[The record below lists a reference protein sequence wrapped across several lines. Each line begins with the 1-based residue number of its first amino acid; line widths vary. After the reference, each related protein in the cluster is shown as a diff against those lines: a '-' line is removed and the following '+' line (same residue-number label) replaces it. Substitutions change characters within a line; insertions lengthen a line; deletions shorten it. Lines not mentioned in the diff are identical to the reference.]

1 MKISTR
7 TAQVL
12 KNFSTINQSLLFKPG
27 KTITTISPQKTIL
40 AKANVD
46 EEFDKQFAIF
56 DLSRFLGVMSLF
68 NEPEVKLEDK
78 FATIKDNNQ
87 KVNYTYADPSMI
99 VVPPDKN
106 INMAE
111 AEISFTLTP
120 ECLSRVI
127 KAMSVLNTPEI
138 AVVGKDGSISIET
151 FDSKNATSDNFSV
164 HVGATSHTFKMV
176 FKVENIK
183 LMPGKYEVK
192 ISRKGISHFKGEDVE
207 YWITT
212 ESTSVFEQ

>member
-1 MKISTR
+1 MKISSR

-27 KTITTISPQKTIL
+27 KVLTTISPQKTVL
-40 AKANVD
+40 AKAIVD

-68 NEPEVKLEDK
+68 NEPEIKLEDK

-99 VVPPDKN
+99 VTPPDKN
-106 INMAE
+106 INMQE
-111 AEISFTLTP
+111 AEISFTLTSDS
-120 ECLSRVI
+120 LARVT
-127 KAMSVLNTPEI
+127 KAMAVLQTPEI
-138 AVVGKDGSISIET
+138 AVVGVDSNIFIET

-164 HVGATSHTFKMV
+164 LVGTTKHTFKMV
-176 FKVENIK
+176 FKVDNIK
-183 LMPGKYEVK
+183 LMPGDYQVK
-192 ISRKGISHFKGEDVE
+192 ISSKGIGHFSSNDVE

-212 ESTSVFEQ
+212 EASSTFK